1 MNYLFNKKNW
11 HKCEEKFWD
20 NNNDNDRNKC
30 KFRDHCHFTG
40 KHRGAA
46 YSICNLKY
54 KIPEENPAVFENGSK
69 YDYHFITRELA
80 KEFEKQFDCLKE
92 NKENYITFSVP
103 IKKENK
109 KADKYGKEITKI
121 ISDIKVR
128 KNNTNN
134 VKK

>member
-11 HKCEEKFWD
+11 HICEEKFWD

-54 KIPEENPAVFENGSK
+54 KIPERYKS
-69 YDYHFITRELA
+69 
-80 KEFEKQFDCLKE
+80 
-92 NKENYITFSVP
+92 
-103 IKKENK
+103 KKEQHKQCK
-109 KADKYGKEITKI
+109 KI
-121 ISDIKVR
+121 VM
-128 KNNTNN
+128 
-134 VKK
+134 